1 MKEITRIPLE
11 GLHNTRDLGGFE
23 AADGRH
29 IRPKKLLRSGQLA
42 GMTKKDQRVL
52 LEEYRLRT
60 DVDFRTGQEKAEA
73 PDPALPGVEYV
84 ENPIL
89 SDQAIGITREKS
101 AETDMMKMLV
111 QKMSSS
117 ETAAEEYMDGLYRDL
132 VMEPFSRQQYRHFF
146 EILLSHEEGAL
157 LWHCSAGK
165 DRVGVGT
172 ALLLSALGVPRET
185 IVRDYMMVNEFT
197 GDVVEGHLEKL
208 KERLHNPQLINC
220 LRELMQVKASYIY
233 SVFAAIDENFGG
245 MENFLKTEMGL
256 DGGRLELLRDRY
268 LE

>member
-1 MKEITRIPLE
+1 MITFNKIALSGAP
-11 GLHNTRDLGGFE
+11 NARDLGGYE
-23 AADGRH
+23 TTDGRR
-29 IRPKKLLRSGQLA
+29 IKPKRLLRSGELSR
-42 GMTKKDQRVL
+42 TTEEDRRIL
-52 LEEYRLRT
+52 TEEYNLKT
-60 DVDFRTGQEKAEA
+60 VIDFRTDTERLDKPEIGI
-73 PDPALPGVEYV
+73 PGVEFIHL
-84 ENPIL
+84 PIIDESTL
-89 SDQAIGITREKS
+89 GITREKP
-101 AETDMMKMLV
+101 AEREMFGDLFGELSKKN
-111 QKMSSS
+111 QSP
-117 ETAAEEYMDGLYRDL
+117 EEYMASVYQSICTTD
-132 VMEPFSRQQYRHFF
+132 FSLKQYGTFF
-146 EILLSHEEGAL
+146 DILLNQTDGAV

-220 LRELMQVKASYIY
+220 LRELMQVKESYIY